1 VVSPTEDDT
10 PDPFGLRS
18 APARQRALITPDGEV
33 TYGELDQMVTDITTV
48 IDDVHAAVVLVRFA
62 PTLSAVVAYLATI
75 RAGRVALLADAALT
89 KDGETDLVDRY
100 SIGLVS
106 DAETGLREPANGA
119 APTPA
124 MHFPAQVLLPTSG
137 STGSPKMVRLPP
149 SALATN
155 ASSIAADLE
164 IGPADIAPT
173 TLPLH
178 YSYGLSVLNSHLYA
192 GATIVLTSNSVV
204 TREFW
209 RDFDQAACT
218 SFAGVPYTYSMLH
231 RLRFSPNDHPSMH
244 TMTQAGGRLS
254 NELRHHFHDLMS
266 GAGGRFIVMYGQ
278 TEATARLAVL
288 AHDDLPGRPEAAG
301 RAIRGGRF
309 AIAAPTGETSEAG
322 VEGEVIYYGS
332 NVMHGYADNAADLAA
347 PDQLKGRLET
357 GDRGRLDPD
366 GYLWLTGR
374 DKRIAKVFGTRM
386 SLDDIEAHVAARG
399 HVAAAVSGDDCVLIF
414 VEAPADSD
422 AIRRELASA
431 LNVHR
436 TGIVVETIEA
446 LPLLPTGKVDY
457 RQLSEQA
464 RSKSGPSGQG

>member
-1 VVSPTEDDT
+1 VVSPTEFDAT
-10 PDPFGLRS
+10 DPFGLRS
-18 APARQRALITPDGEV
+18 VPSRQRALITPDGEV
-33 TYGELDQMVTDITTV
+33 TYGELDQMVTDLATV
-48 IDDVHAAVVLVRFA
+48 IDDADAAVVLVRFA
-62 PTLSAVVAYLATI
+62 PTLPAVVAYLATI
-75 RAGRVALLADAALT
+75 RAGRVALLADAALS
-89 KDGETDLVDRY
+89 DNGEADLVARY

-106 DAETGLREPANGA
+106 DAGTGLRRPSHGTVPA
-119 APTPA
+119 PA
-124 MHFPAQVLLPTSG
+124 IHIPAQVLLPTSG

-149 SALATN
+149 SALAAN
-155 ASSIAADLE
+155 ASAIAADLE
-164 IGPADIAPT
+164 IGPNDIAPT

-192 GATIVLTSNSVV
+192 GATIVLTNNSVV

-218 SFAGVPYTYSMLH
+218 SFAGVPYTYSMLR
-231 RLRFSPNDHPSMH
+231 RLRFSPSDHPSLH

-254 NELRHHFHDLMS
+254 NELRHHFHGLMS
-266 GAGGRFIVMYGQ
+266 ADGGRFIVMYGQ

-288 AHDDLPGRPEAAG
+288 AHDDLPGRHEAAG

-309 AIAAPTGETSEAG
+309 AIAAPTGETSQAG
-322 VEGEVIYYGS
+322 VEGEVIYYGP
-332 NVMHGYADNAADLAA
+332 NVMHGYAENTTDLAA

-399 HVAAAVSGDDCVLIF
+399 HVGAAVSGDDCVIIF

-436 TGIVVETIEA
+436 TGIVVETLEA
-446 LPLLPTGKVDY
+446 LPLLPAGKIDY
-457 RQLSEQA
+457 QRLSEQVRA
-464 RSKSGPSGQG
+464 KSGPSGRG